1 VHVETFSIGFGPAIP
16 GCSFRRG
23 ETAYKIAWFP
33 LGGYVK
39 MLDEREGPVA
49 PEERHR
55 AFNRQTVAKRFAIV
69 LAGPVANFLLAI
81 LLYWML
87 FMHGVP
93 GIRPVVGTPVPGTP
107 AAHAGIAP
115 GELIARIDGA
125 EVATWQ
131 DLRWALLEHS
141 LRKGT
146 VELEMHA
153 ERGDIQFRR
162 LDLSSIGPE
171 KIDGDLLQAIGLT
184 RYQPPLKPVIG
195 RLIPGG
201 AGERDGLK
209 EGDEILEIDGHPVA
223 GWEELVVLITRAPGH
238 ALQFEVMRGGTTH
251 QLAVTPEAKQEGG
264 KTLGRIG
271 AAPKIDEAAVKRMIT
286 EVRYGPL
293 ESVAK
298 AAERTWGV
306 SMFTLKMLGKMIVGE
321 VSLKNLSGPI
331 TIADYAG
338 QSAQLG
344 WLAYM
349 SFLALISISLGVLN
363 LSPIPLLDG
372 GHLMYYMLEIVPVE
386 QAKDWIFIVDNSIR
400 IENRKLCLVL
410 GVKRSQLK
418 KGKNLSLKDMRVI
431 TMRLINKNKEVEKIL
446 EEAVKKAGKP
456 VSICSDLGPDVMSSI
471 RAIVKKHEGI
481 QHVPDMTH
489 KKASI
494 PISVMIVA
502 LGLALGRPELRRGCD
517 GGHAVSA

>member
-1 VHVETFSIGFGPAIP
+1 MSIFSTLIAFVVALGLLIVFHELGHYLVARLCGVKVLRFSVGFGLPLWRRKFGADQTEWAI
-16 GCSFRRG
+16 S
-23 ETAYKIAWFP
+23 AFP

-81 LLYWML
+81 LLYWVL

-93 GIRPVVGTPVPGTP
+93 GMRPVIGAPVPGTP
-107 AAHAGIAP
+107 AAQAQLAA

-125 EVATWQ
+125 EVPTWQ

-141 LRKGT
+141 LRKAT
-146 VELEMHA
+146 VELEMHS
-153 ERGDIQFRR
+153 ERGDIALRR

-171 KIDGDLLQAIGLT
+171 KIDVDLMQAIGLT

-195 RLIPGG
+195 RLIGGG
-201 AGERDGLK
+201 AGERDGLR
-209 EGDEILEIDGHPVA
+209 EGDEVVEIDGHAIAV
-223 GWEELVVLITRAPGH
+223 WEELVALVTAAPGSP
-238 ALQFEVMRGGTTH
+238 LQFAILRGGATH
-251 QLAVTPEAKQEGG
+251 QLVVTPESKQEQG

-271 AAPKIDEAAVKRMIT
+271 AAPKIDEAELKRLIT

-293 ESVAK
+293 ESVAR
-298 AAERTWGV
+298 AAGRTWDV
-306 SMFTLKMLGKMIVGE
+306 STFTLKMLGKMITGD

-344 WLAYM
+344 WLAYV

-363 LSPIPLLDG
+363 LMPVPLLDG
-372 GHLMYYMLEIVPVE
+372 GHLMYYVAEIV
-386 QAKDWIFIVDNSIR
+386 
-400 IENRKLCLVL
+400 
-410 GVKRSQLK
+410 
-418 KGKNLSLKDMRVI
+418 KGS
-431 TMRLINKNKEVEKIL
+431 
-446 EEAVKKAGKP
+446 P
-456 VSICSDLGPDVMSSI
+456 VSDRVMEVGQQVGMVLLFSLM
-471 RAIVKKHEGI
+471 AF
-481 QHVPDMTH
+481 
-489 KKASI
+489 
-494 PISVMIVA
+494 A
-502 LGLALGRPELRRGCD
+502 LYNDINRLF
-517 GGHAVSA
+517 GG